1 MTKVEWDNW
10 QKLELRHPLFVLFS
24 FLLVFLNWFLEWKKW
39 KITLN
44 IIKTETTQQTN
55 FRAFMAGITT
65 GLVTPNMLGNFLG
78 RMYYFKRYLRPSII
92 LLTLLSNFSQFIASI
107 FFGFLSFLFLQETP
121 LGIDNIGVGL
131 TLFLFIFFLL
141 IFYFFFEKIKW
152 PYLKKKKS
160 YSKMVSLIK
169 FNKTYKLQVLSL
181 SLLRHFVFTFQFW
194 LMFNAFEDALNTDS
208 FLWIWQIFLWT
219 TLIPSLWF
227 GKLVIR
233 ESIALLVLVSV
244 GYGQVEILTT
254 SILIW
259 VINLAIPALVG
270 LFICNQKKID

>member
-10 QKLELRHPLFVLFS
+10 QKLKLRHPLFVLFS

-44 IIKTETTQQTN
+44 IIKTETTHQTN